1 VNISCSESYWRMVQ
15 TCDALFIFSS
25 GILSSRPASRFLAL
39 IQFALFIDF
48 IVQSSCTNNLLFEVF
63 PTKQKDDVDMA
74 GLVCQSRRCLFSA
87 LDWDGSNYANI
98 IKFIYIVKQIG
109 NHSNKITTAKKLTLL
124 SLYFLS
130 CDVSVRSGS
139 SSSGEYDLHEP
150 FALFFLL
157 SKRGCGEKA

>member
-1 VNISCSESYWRMVQ
+1 MLWN
-15 TCDALFIFSS
+15 FIGEWFRLVARY
-25 GILSSRPASRFLAL
+25 LSSLQGFCRLGLHRGFLLLSRLLSLLTLMFSPVVQIICFLKSFL
-39 IQFALFIDF
+39 Q
-48 IVQSSCTNNLLFEVF
+48 
-63 PTKQKDDVDMA
+63 QKDDVDMA
-74 GLVCQSRRCLFSA
+74 GLISESNRCLFSA
-87 LDWDGSNYANI
+87 LDWDRSNYANI

-109 NHSNKITTAKKLTLL
+109 KHSNKIMRAHKLTLL

-150 FALFFLL
+150 FALFFPL